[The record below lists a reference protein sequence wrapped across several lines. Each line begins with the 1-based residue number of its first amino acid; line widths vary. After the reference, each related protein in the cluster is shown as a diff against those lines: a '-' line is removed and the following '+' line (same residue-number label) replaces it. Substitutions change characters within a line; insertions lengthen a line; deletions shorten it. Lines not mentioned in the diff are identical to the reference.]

1 MAEPARLLILGGT
14 TEAAA
19 LAVRLDGDPRL
30 AVTSSLAGRT
40 QKPAALPGAV
50 RIGGFGGL
58 EGLEAHLAQQG
69 IGFVID
75 ATHPFAATISRHAA
89 LACKR
94 RGVPRLQLVR
104 PAWQPRSG
112 DDWREVATLEDA
124 AALLPDLGRRV
135 FLTIGRQE
143 VGAFAGLTDLWFL
156 ARMIDAP
163 EQPLPLAQSTLLLE
177 RGPFDEA
184 SETALLRRHRIDAL
198 VAKNSGGAATYAKI
212 AAARA
217 LGLPVLMVSRPE
229 APPGPQAPD
238 VEQAVDWLE
247 AHLAERAAALP
258 AS

>member
-19 LAVRLDGDPRL
+19 LAARLDGDPRL

-50 RIGGFGGL
+50 RVGGFGGP

-69 IGFVID
+69 ISVVID
-75 ATHPFAATISRHAA
+75 ATHPFAATISEHAA

-104 PAWQPRSG
+104 PAWQPQPG
-112 DDWREVATLEDA
+112 DDWREVATLEEA
-124 AALLPDLGRRV
+124 AALLPGLGRRV

-143 VGAFAGLTDLWFL
+143 VGAFEALGEHWFL
-156 ARMIDAP
+156 VRMIDAP
-163 EQPLPLAQSTLLLE
+163 AQPLPLARCELLLE
-177 RGPFDEA
+177 RGPFDRA
-184 SETALLRRHRIDAL
+184 AETALLRRHRIDAL

-217 LGLPVLMVSRPE
+217 LGLPVVMVRRPE

-238 VEQAVDWLE
+238 VEQALAWLE